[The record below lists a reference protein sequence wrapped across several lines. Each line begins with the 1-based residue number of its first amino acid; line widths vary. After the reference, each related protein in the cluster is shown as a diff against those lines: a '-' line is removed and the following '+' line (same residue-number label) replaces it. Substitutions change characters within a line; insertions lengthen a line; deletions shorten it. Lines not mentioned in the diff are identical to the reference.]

1 MAIWFEPHCLWQI
14 VLGRGIELF
23 GFGVRYVSCG
33 LRQAPMVEPVVSFEG
48 GKPYG
53 LVRPPWAAP
62 VNDLGPAEV
71 SAKTLS

>member
-1 MAIWFEPHCLWQI
+1 MAVKFEPHSLRQI
-14 VLGRGIELF
+14 VLGCRIDRF
-23 GFGVRYVSCG
+23 GFGVRHFSCG
-33 LRQAPMVEPVVSFEG
+33 LRQAPMVEPVVSFKG

-62 VNDLGPAEV
+62 ANDLGLAEV

>member
-1 MAIWFEPHCLWQI
+1 MAVWFEPHSLRQI
-14 VLGRGIELF
+14 VLGRGIDRF

-33 LRQAPMVEPVVSFEG
+33 LRQVPMVEPVVAFEG

-62 VNDLGPAEV
+62 VNDLGLAEV